1 VPRFSFT
8 RTVDIARAERLL
20 EPRDDVVDEVLVR
33 DSRFDDSGDSGG
45 PDRRRT
51 FGLRAGPFERY
62 ERTVEVFGLAAE
74 RGRPRA
80 NEGES
85 LEGGGDGQGLA
96 AGPES
101 AGGAPT
107 HVATASEVG
116 LTGGA
121 RGELVRVEQTIDF
134 RLPRGAWPFLM
145 NPVFRAA
152 LKSSSGRLPWWFPP
166 QRPDARAAGVLGLLA
181 TLSLVVGYHGT
192 LLTQTMTFAADEFEA
207 GTAAQG
213 NAFAAVRAGGLIAIV
228 LGAWAD
234 RRGRRAIL
242 TLSLL
247 TCIGST
253 VLGALA
259 PSLAVLATTQTV
271 TRGAWAAS
279 SVLIAIIAAE
289 EMPAGSRAYAL
300 SLLAM
305 TGALGA
311 GVAVWLL
318 PVADIGPEGSASW
331 RVLYVVPL
339 LFVIVVLRFGRR
351 IPESRRYERPHQ
363 NVAFAGHY
371 WRLLL
376 LASTSF
382 LFNVFMAPQSQ
393 FRNEFLR
400 DERGM
405 GAASVS
411 LFVLVTSTLAGIG
424 IIVGGRLAD
433 TRGRRVVGA
442 VGVVVATLFIVL
454 SYGLDGAAMWVS
466 ATVSG
471 IFAAA
476 LVPTIGVYGP
486 ELFPTSLRGRAN
498 GIISTIA
505 MGGSVVGLAAAGHL
519 EEGLGSFVRALG
531 VLAVAP
537 LAMAAII
544 VAWFPETARRELE
557 ELNPEDRLGGDR
569 GAPGGPDEGNAAAH
583 ESEAEAPGVKRPLG
597 DQARQRS
604 TAERTSQA

>member
-1 VPRFSFT
+1 MPRFSFT
-8 RTVDIARAERLL
+8 RTVDTAGAERLL
-20 EPRDDVVDEVLVR
+20 EPRDDIVGEVLVH
-33 DSRFDDSGDSGG
+33 DSGFDRSDGSDG
-45 PDRRRT
+45 PVRQRT
-51 FGLRAGPFERY
+51 FGLQAGPFARY
-62 ERTVEVFGLAAE
+62 ERTVEVFGLPAE
-74 RGRPRA
+74 RGRRRA
-80 NEGES
+80 EGAEPAVTGS
-85 LEGGGDGQGLA
+85 EGPAVAG
-96 AGPES
+96 GPES
-101 AGGAPT
+101 AGAAPT
-107 HVATASEVG
+107 RLVAASEVG
-116 LTGGA
+116 RAGGVA
-121 RGELVRVEQTIDF
+121 AEPVRVVQTIEF
-134 RLPRGAWPFLM
+134 ELPRGAWPFLM

-192 LLTQTMTFAADEFEA
+192 LLTQTMTFAADEFGA

-213 NAFAAVRAGGLIAIV
+213 NAFAAVRVGGLIAIV

-271 TRGAWAAS
+271 NRGAWAAS

-289 EMPAGSRAYAL
+289 EMPAGSRAHAL

-318 PVADIGPEGSASW
+318 PVADIGPDGSASW

-339 LFVIVVLRFGRR
+339 LFVMVVLRFGRL

-405 GAASVS
+405 AAASVS
-411 LFVLVTSTLAGIG
+411 LFILVTSTLSGIG

-454 SYGLDGAAMWVS
+454 SFGLDGAAMWVS
-466 ATVSG
+466 AAVSG

-544 VAWFPETARRELE
+544 VAWYPETARRELE
-557 ELNPEDRLGGDR
+557 ELNPEDLVGGEREASGVPDR
-569 GAPGGPDEGNAAAH
+569 GHEAAA
-583 ESEAEAPGVKRPLG
+583 ESEGGGSGVTDPAG

-604 TAERTSQA
+604 AAEPTGWA

>member
-8 RTVDIARAERLL
+8 RAVDVATAERLL
-20 EPRDDVVDEVLVR
+20 AARDDIVGEAPLDVDGVAAE
-33 DSRFDDSGDSGG
+33 DSTGAA
-45 PDRRRT
+45 RRRT

-62 ERTVEVFGLAAE
+62 ERTVEVTGLPAE
-74 RGRPRA
+74 APDRAPLGGERPA
-80 NEGES
+80 EVS
-85 LEGGGDGQGLA
+85 
-96 AGPES
+96 
-101 AGGAPT
+101 
-107 HVATASEVG
+107 VA
-116 LTGGA
+116 
-121 RGELVRVEQTIDF
+121 QTIDF
-134 RLPRGAWPFLM
+134 QLPAGTWPFLM
-145 NPVFRAA
+145 NHVFRAG
-152 LKSSSGRLPWWFPP
+152 LKRGSGRLPWWFPP
-166 QRPDARAAGVLGLLA
+166 QRPDARAATVLGLLA

-192 LLTQTMTFAADEFEA
+192 LLTQTMTFAADEFGA

-213 NAFAAVRAGGLIAIV
+213 NAFAAVRVGGLIAIA
-228 LGAWAD
+228 LGASAD
-234 RRGRRAIL
+234 RRGRRLIL

-247 TCIGST
+247 GCVAAT

-259 PSLAVLATTQTV
+259 PSLAVLAATQTV
-271 TRGAWAAS
+271 NRGCWAAS
-279 SVLIAIIAAE
+279 SVLLAIIAAE
-289 EMPAGSRAYAL
+289 EMPAGARAHAL

-311 GVAVWLL
+311 GAAVWLL
-318 PVADIGPEGSASW
+318 PIADIGADGSAYW
-331 RVLYVVPL
+331 RLLYVVPL
-339 LFVIVVLRFGRR
+339 VFVPVVIRFGRL
-351 IPESRRYERPHQ
+351 IPESRRYERPHR

-400 DERGM
+400 NERGM
-405 GAASVS
+405 GAADVS
-411 LFVLVTSTLAGIG
+411 LFILVTSTISGLG

-442 VGVVVATLFIVL
+442 TAIAVGTLFIAL
-454 SYGLDGAAMWVS
+454 SFGLEGVGMWVA
-466 ATVSG
+466 ATVGG
-471 IFAAA
+471 IFAAG
-476 LVPTIGVYGP
+476 LVPTIGIYGP

-519 EEGLGSFVRALG
+519 EESLGSFVRALS

-537 LAMAAII
+537 LVMAAII

-557 ELNPEDRLGGDR
+557 DINPEDRMA
-569 GAPGGPDEGNAAAH
+569 GAGTGYIHADDTADGAASEDE
-583 ESEAEAPGVKRPLG
+583 SP
-597 DQARQRS
+597 
-604 TAERTSQA
+604 AERFDATPSG